1 MTKKIFKAIA
11 LVAGIMLIACLLII
25 VDCLYEYFCSV
36 QENELKDMLDVA
48 SKAVSSDGSSF

>member
-48 SKAVSSDGSSF
+48 SKLSLIHI